1 VGEANVELMRRWYE
15 RLNVLGRIEPDEVDP
30 AQILPEL
37 WARIDAAAEFLDRPE
52 VPDARVYRG
61 PEQAKQFF
69 RKTWEIFAEIRWEP
83 LEFIDKGHAVVVV
96 TRVVGVGRG
105 SEVPVEMDETD
116 VVWFEGDAIV
126 RVEGFPTREAG
137 LEAAAS
143 PAAARATG

>member
-1 VGEANVELMRRWYE
+1 VGEANVELMRQWYE
-15 RLNVLGRIEPDEVDP
+15 RLNALGRIEPDEVDP

-37 WARIDAAAEFLDRPE
+37 WARIDAAAKFLDRPE

-143 PAAARATG
+143 SAAHRRDG

>member
-15 RLNVLGRIEPDEVDP
+15 RLNALGRIEPDEIDP

-37 WARIDAAAEFLDRPE
+37 WARIDAAAEFFDRPE

-137 LEAAAS
+137 LEASAS